1 MRNSQKKEKKKNL
14 QGSSGQGQAAVV
26 EKGVSE
32 RGRVRASGWKRIGS
46 GGQQETEDGREGRR
60 ESHRKRTVPTSGL

>member
-46 GGQQETEDGREGRR
+46 GGQ
-60 ESHRKRTVPTSGL
+60 